1 VDYTLNF
8 YEASGSHLPTGTFFQ
23 DLTNPF
29 SDVISISWNG
39 FSFTFDYPSSEDLFY
54 NLQQY
59 TMFDQNQA
67 SILAPCAGANYSEE
81 EVMILEG
88 CAGQGYLVD
97 WRGLGYSNTN
107 GFTTWRFYLGFPGA
121 DNSGDNEFAL
131 AFGDVTDPLID
142 ESGSVS
148 TSPVTTSSVPEPG
161 GLILLG
167 TVIGLVA
174 VMRRHSHLHWS
185 SRGRSAPERPV

>member
-1 VDYTLNF
+1 LIALAALAASNLHADMCLPPATGDTCVDYTLNF

-97 WRGLGYSNTN
+97 WRGLGYSNT
-107 GFTTWRFYLGFPGA
+107 
-121 DNSGDNEFAL
+121 AL
-131 AFGDVTDPLID
+131 
-142 ESGSVS
+142 
-148 TSPVTTSSVPEPG
+148 
-161 GLILLG
+161 
-167 TVIGLVA
+167 
-174 VMRRHSHLHWS
+174 RRNVK
-185 SRGRSAPERPV
+185 E